1 MYMSQS
7 LTIKMQLD
15 AAYISR
21 NNYYVI
27 ILHQEAWL
35 LFRAIVCGREDIIYD
50 LFLLIMIFYLSL
62 YDHK

>member
-1 MYMSQS
+1 MCIIEIHRESIYMSQS

-35 LFRAIVCGREDIIYD
+35 LFR
-50 LFLLIMIFYLSL
+50 LFVAGKILSMTFSFSS
-62 YDHK
+62 

>member
-1 MYMSQS
+1 MYMSES

-35 LFRAIVCGREDIIYD
+35 LFR
-50 LFLLIMIFYLSL
+50 LFVAGKILSMTFSFSL
-62 YDHK
+62 